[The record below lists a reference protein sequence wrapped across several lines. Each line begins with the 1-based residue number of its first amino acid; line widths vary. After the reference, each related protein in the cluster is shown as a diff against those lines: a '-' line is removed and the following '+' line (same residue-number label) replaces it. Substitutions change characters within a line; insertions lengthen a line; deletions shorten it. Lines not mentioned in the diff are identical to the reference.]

1 MDTLFFYFYGSAMR
15 VGDVS
20 AEDQDLLGSLHSTLF
35 HLSHAQLRLL
45 TQRIHSHHHI
55 LRQGQHRFKVC
66 LAPGPFYVLPSLLEP
81 DFCSL
86 QTTCQ
91 YFHDWGFQPRLWFP
105 VAVSPHLSILQPE
118 MFLQVKFQHTHTHT
132 HTPLQFP
139 HSEILCEN
147 NGNCGNP
154 CCLSTD
160 FFFERLMFC
169 IVFSSQE
176 ILASK
181 GKKSLARE
189 MFLEG
194 PENTISFHD
203 SEQNISCHFW
213 GSHSPSM
220 PHSQRSSTLNIRI
233 AFTRPSLSSEPV
245 YQRG

>member
-86 QTTCQ
+86 QTTFQ

-132 HTPLQFP
+132 HTHPYSFL
-139 HSEILCEN
+139 ILRFYVRTMVTVAT
-147 NGNCGNP
+147 
-154 CCLSTD
+154 LVVSLRI
-160 FFFERLMFC
+160 FFL
-169 IVFSSQE
+169 
-176 ILASK
+176 K
-181 GKKSLARE
+181 
-189 MFLEG
+189 
-194 PENTISFHD
+194 N
-203 SEQNISCHFW
+203 
-213 GSHSPSM
+213 
-220 PHSQRSSTLNIRI
+220 
-233 AFTRPSLSSEPV
+233 
-245 YQRG
+245 